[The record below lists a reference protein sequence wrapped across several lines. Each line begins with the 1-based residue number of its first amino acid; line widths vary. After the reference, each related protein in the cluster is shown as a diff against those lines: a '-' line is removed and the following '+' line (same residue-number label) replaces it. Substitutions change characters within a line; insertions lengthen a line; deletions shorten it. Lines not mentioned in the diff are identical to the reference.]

1 MKGSLIKNTI
11 KGYVMSLGYCPECNA
26 EISSR
31 ATRCPKCGYAGE
43 PNILSRL
50 FTIAAFCLGAYGIVN
65 WLMLQ

>member
-1 MKGSLIKNTI
+1 
-11 KGYVMSLGYCPECNA
+11 MSLGYCPECNA

-31 ATRCPKCGYAGE
+31 ATRCLKCGYAGE